1 MVPPSSQLTA
11 NMQND
16 HHWLQMRNM
25 RRMEERVRVRL
36 RRRIVPDRSNPFEDL
51 AEEEFL
57 LRFRLSKECVL
68 NLLENITEQLPIAA
82 DARGCLIPQ
91 HLQVLIPLRC
101 MATGGHQLTIS
112 DCYGVS
118 QTSVSKCLRTV
129 TPTIAQMARD
139 YVKMPTGLDVIR
151 VMEGFRDIAD
161 TDSDEAN
168 ADDDGADPEI
178 EIANN
183 NGAQQAERG
192 RYIRAYF

>member
-1 MVPPSSQLTA
+1 
-11 NMQND
+11 MQND

-51 AEEEFL
+51 VEEEFL

-91 HLQVLIPLRC
+91 HLQVLIALRC

-129 TPTIAQMARD
+129 TPTIAQMARV

-168 ADDDGADPEI
+168 ADDDSADPEI